1 MKKTLLAIILVAG
14 HTAFAHGA
22 ADGERDELLAIFT
35 ENRPV
40 YDACYTL
47 GADKVLTGGLRE
59 MIVAGSAD
67 KRKGMACA
75 LGITSSEVGI
85 RITDVASLD
94 RLQAYFA
101 NLKWCTQAEVD
112 LKNVRNAVELFYI
125 DNARYPATL
134 AEATASSP
142 VTFASAVAYRRDENR
157 EAYHVTAT
165 NGGCDATV
173 VYDSGAGFS
182 TRKKG
187 APGP

>member
-1 MKKTLLAIILVAG
+1 MAIILVAG

-75 LGITSSEVGI
+75 LGITSSEAGI
-85 RITDVASLD
+85 RVTDGASLD

-101 NLKWCTQAEVD
+101 NLKWCTRAEVD
-112 LKNVRNAVELFYI
+112 LKNARNAIELFYI

-134 AEATASSP
+134 AEANASSP
-142 VTFASAVAYRRDENR
+142 VTFASAVVYRRDENQR
-157 EAYHVTAT
+157 TYHLPAT
-165 NGGCDATV
+165 NGGCDTTV

-182 TRKKG
+182 TREKG
-187 APGP
+187 SSGP